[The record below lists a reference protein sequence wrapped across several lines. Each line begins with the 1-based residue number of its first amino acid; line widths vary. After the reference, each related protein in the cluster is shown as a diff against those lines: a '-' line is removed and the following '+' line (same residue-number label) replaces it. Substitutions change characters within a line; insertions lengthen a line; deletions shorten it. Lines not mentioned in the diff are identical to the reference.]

1 MIPHMTKHGMMPDVN
16 QDESARQDFVTDLRV
31 HLASHVF
38 PGNFPAY
45 YKRVLP
51 NFIKDQGREPENR
64 HEVRKV
70 MTHDPYYSM
79 WSAMQ
84 RVSQEMIWDSVND
97 SVEREYEDLR
107 AKSKEPAKLGSLT
120 LNPDLE
126 IPKYHVHAD
135 IHLQPGGYHTDI
147 TDDDIA
153 AGATYDMGTYIYAMG
168 GMGPGNDGLGWLLQ
182 KFMSDHAPDFKPS
195 KILDMGC
202 TTGNSTGPWAKLYP
216 DAEIHAI
223 DVGAPVLRYA
233 HARAEAL
240 GNAIHF
246 SQQNA
251 EHTNFEDE
259 SFDLIISHI
268 LLHETSRTALPNVI
282 KESHRLL
289 KPGGLMLHM
298 DLPQAHDAPPLEG
311 FLFEWEIYNNN
322 ETFYGH
328 LRSMDLDKVMADAG
342 FEADKITRAGAK
354 TIFDEDQQAYSEG
367 GFEFPVLMAWK

>member
-1 MIPHMTKHGMMPDVN
+1 MIPHMTKHDMLPDVSH
-16 QDESARQDFVTDLRV
+16 DEAARQDFVTDFRV
-31 HLASHVF
+31 HLASSVF

-45 YKRVLP
+45 YGRVLP
-51 NFIKDQGREPENR
+51 NFIKDKGREPENR

-97 SVEREYEDLR
+97 SVEREYESLR
-107 AKSKEPAKLGSLT
+107 EKSKQPAKLGSLT

-147 TDDDIA
+147 TEDDIA

-168 GMGPGNDGLGWLLQ
+168 GMGQGNDGLGWLLQ
-182 KFMSDHAPDFKPS
+182 NFMKEHAPDLKPK

-202 TTGNSTGPWAKLYP
+202 TTGNSTGAWAKAFP
-216 DAEIHAI
+216 EAEIYAV

-240 GNAIHF
+240 GHAIHF

-259 SFDLIISHI
+259 SFDLVISHI

-328 LRSMDLDKVMADAG
+328 LRSMDLDKILTDAG
-342 FEADKITRAGAK
+342 FSADKITRAGAK